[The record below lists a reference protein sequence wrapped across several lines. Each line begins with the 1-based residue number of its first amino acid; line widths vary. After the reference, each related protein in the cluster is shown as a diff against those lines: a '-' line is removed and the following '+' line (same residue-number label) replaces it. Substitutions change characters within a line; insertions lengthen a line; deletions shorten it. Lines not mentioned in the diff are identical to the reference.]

1 MPSTQRH
8 AQLES
13 LLQQVLPDARLS
25 TCALPGLPELQLWLL
40 DPANLDRAFAS
51 DETQRLLEQPP
62 YWGFCWGS
70 GLALARWVLD
80 NPGQVQGKRVLD
92 FGSGSGI
99 VALACHLAGARRS
112 IACDLDAGAQL
123 AAGLN
128 AELNDIE
135 LEVAA
140 DYFAVSGELDLI
152 LAADVL
158 YDQAN
163 HGFLDQ
169 FRQRAAQVLVA
180 DSRVRDLQH
189 PHYHRLATLH
199 GQTWPELGEPLEFRQ
214 VALYQALA

>member
-1 MPSTQRH
+1 MPTTQHH
-8 AQLES
+8 AQLEA

-25 TCALPGLPELQLWLL
+25 ICSLPGLPELQLWLL

-80 NPGQVQGKRVLD
+80 NPAQVQGKRVLD

-99 VALACHLAGARRS
+99 VALACQLAGAERS
-112 IACDLDAGAQL
+112 IACDLDTGAQL

-135 LEVAA
+135 LDVAA
-140 DYFAVSGELDLI
+140 DYFAVHGELDLI

-158 YDQAN
+158 YDQDN
-163 HGFLDQ
+163 RGFLDQ
-169 FRQRAAQVLVA
+169 LGERACQVLVA

>member
-13 LLQQVLPDARLS
+13 LLQQVLPDARLGICS
-25 TCALPGLPELQLWLL
+25 LPGLPELQLWLL

-51 DETQRLLEQPP
+51 DETRRLLEQPP

-80 NPGQVQGKRVLD
+80 NPGQVRGKQVLD

-99 VALACHLAGARRS
+99 VALACSLAGAKRS
-112 IACDLDAGAQL
+112 IACDLDTGAQL

-128 AELNDIE
+128 AELNDLDLE
-135 LEVAA
+135 LAA
-140 DYFAVSGELDLI
+140 DFFAVRGELDLI

-169 FRQRAAQVLVA
+169 FRQRAPQVLIA

-189 PHYHRLATLH
+189 RHYPRLATLH
-199 GQTWPELGEPLEFRQ
+199 GQTCPELGEPLEFRQ
-214 VALYQALA
+214 VALYRAGA